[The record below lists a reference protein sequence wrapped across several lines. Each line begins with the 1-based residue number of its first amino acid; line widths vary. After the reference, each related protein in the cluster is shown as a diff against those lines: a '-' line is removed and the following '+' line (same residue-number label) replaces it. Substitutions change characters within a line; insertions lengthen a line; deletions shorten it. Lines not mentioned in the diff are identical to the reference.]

1 MLTRPSGGTVL
12 SLAVVGLTVACA
24 IIQDDFYIVLGV
36 APFFLLGCA
45 KGKKPFSLLAIAS
58 LPSLFLIFLS
68 VVKVQLTG
76 LPLSILDRFLIDS
89 NVLVLAYN
97 DWRVAVATIVIACGI
112 LYYFWIL
119 LSGRGKFT
127 RFETVGA
134 GVLVAFWAFF
144 AVKIAVSDLDFLLT
158 DENHQPTVRTFVKSM
173 IVPGARLALA
183 ADDDD
188 GDDVR
193 LSLRS
198 LGAPKD
204 GKPDLFFV
212 LQESTF
218 DPRMIEP
225 EYEPHTL
232 FSRHLPLSG
241 PLKVHT
247 FGGGTWLTEF
257 SLVTQMRPQEFGDGG
272 WYVFHQLPGRIKRSL
287 FTKLKELGYRTIVIY
302 PVPGFFLNARQFYK
316 SIGVD
321 DFEDP
326 ASLKLGNGWTWK
338 IPDSKFYEAAIRK
351 ADETPSQPVAVF
363 LLTINQHGPHDLERP
378 FADYLSRFEQSDKAY
393 DEFLKTLKARNRR
406 AGVVAF
412 GDHQPEFTKDFFAD
426 EASRQLT
433 HYEIRCVNFK
443 CLGPPRKRT
452 GDEQLDI
459 TRLAPTALEQFG
471 FDMDDLSFY
480 GKYLFEECAADIT
493 RCADNL
499 RLKFNRAF
507 AATFK

>member
-1 MLTRPSGGTVL
+1 MLTRPSAGTVL
-12 SLAVVGLTVACA
+12 SLAVIGLTATYA
-24 IIQDDFYIVLGV
+24 IIQLDPYIILGI

-45 KGKKPFSLLAIAS
+45 KGKRPLGLVAIAS

-68 VVKVQLTG
+68 IVKVQLTG
-76 LPLSILDRFLIDS
+76 LPLSILDRFLVDS
-89 NVLVLAYN
+89 NIFVLAYN
-97 DWRVAVATIVIACGI
+97 DFRVAIATVVIVCGI
-112 LYYFWIL
+112 VYYLWAL
-119 LSGRGKFT
+119 LSGRGPFT
-127 RFETVGA
+127 RFEKVGA
-134 GVLVAFWAFF
+134 GLLVTFWAFF
-144 AVKIAVSDLDFLLT
+144 AVKVATSDLDFLLT
-158 DENHQPTVRTFVKSM
+158 DENNEPTVRTFVKSL
-173 IVPGARLALA
+173 IVPGAHLALA
-183 ADDDD
+183 DEDESE
-188 GDDVR
+188 VR
-193 LSLRS
+193 LSLRQ
-198 LGAPKD
+198 LGAPEG
-204 GKPDLFFV
+204 GKPDLYFV

-218 DPRMIEP
+218 DPRMVEP

-241 PLKVHT
+241 PLRVHT

-287 FTKLKELGYRTIVIY
+287 FTQLKELGYRTIVIY

-326 ASLKLGNGWTWK
+326 ASLKIGNGWNWK
-338 IPDSKFYEAAIRK
+338 IPDSKFYEAALKK

-363 LLTINQHGPHDLERP
+363 LLTINQHGPHDQERP

-393 DEFLKTLKARNRR
+393 DDFLKTLKARNKR

-412 GDHQPEFTKDFFAD
+412 GDHQPEFTKDLFP
-426 EASRQLT
+426 EQEPRQLT

-443 CLGPPRKRT
+443 CVGEPGRRS
-452 GDEQLDI
+452 GNQQLDI
-459 TRLAPTALEQFG
+459 TRLAPTALEHFG
-471 FDMDDLSFY
+471 FEMDDLSFY
-480 GKYLFEECAADIT
+480 GKYLFKQCAADIT
-493 RCADNL
+493 RCADGL

-507 AATFK
+507 ASTFQ

>member
-1 MLTRPSGGTVL
+1 MLTRPSAGTVL
-12 SLAVVGLTVACA
+12 SLAVIGLTATCA
-24 IIQDDFYIVLGV
+24 IVQLDPYITLGI

-45 KGKKPFSLLAIAS
+45 KGKKPLNLVAIAS

-89 NVLVLAYN
+89 NIFVLAYN
-97 DWRVAVATIVIACGI
+97 DYRVAIAAIVIACGI
-112 LYYFWIL
+112 LYYFWVL
-119 LSGRGKFT
+119 LSGRGSFT
-127 RFETVGA
+127 RFEKVGA

-144 AVKIAVSDLDFLLT
+144 AVRVATSNLDFLLT
-158 DENHQPTVRTFVKSM
+158 DENHEPSVRTFVKSM

-183 ADDDD
+183 DEDESDMH
-188 GDDVR
+188 

-204 GKPDLFFV
+204 GKPDLYFV

-218 DPRMIEP
+218 DPRMVEP
-225 EYEPHTL
+225 EYEPQTL

-287 FTKLKELGYRTIVIY
+287 FTQLKELGYRTIVIY

-321 DFEDP
+321 EFEDP
-326 ASLKLGNGWTWK
+326 ASLKLGQGWDWK
-338 IPDSKFYEAAIRK
+338 IPDSKFYEAALKK
-351 ADETPSQPVAVF
+351 ADETPSQPVAIF
-363 LLTINQHGPHDLERP
+363 MLTINQHGPHDLERP

-393 DEFLKTLKARNRR
+393 GDFLTKLKARKKH

-412 GDHQPEFTKDFFAD
+412 GDHQPEFTKGLLS
-426 EASRQLT
+426 EEGPRQLT

-443 CLGPPRKRT
+443 CLGEPKKRT

-459 TRLAPTALEQFG
+459 VRLAPTALEHFG
-471 FDMDDLSFY
+471 FEMDDLSFY
-480 GKYLFEECAADIT
+480 GKYLFKQCAADVT

-507 AATFK
+507 AATFQ